1 MNAMKLAELIV
12 ASKSDLKSLIKH
24 SIEQAL
30 EDRIELKQKISKD
43 WLTNKEAQEY
53 LGLSRATLQRYRS
66 PDSSPYLPSSKVG
79 SKIYYRRE
87 DIEAL
92 LEEHMQSSD

>member
-1 MNAMKLAELIV
+1 MKTIVVPDKSELR
-12 ASKSDLKSLIKH
+12 SLV
-24 SIEQAL
+24 IEAVEAAL
-30 EDRIELKQKISKD
+30 DGRIRLERKRKKD